1 MVNIFGIGAFVENTI
16 KSPFLVAI
24 LIFQEN
30 SIVGKFPLLEPKWSV
45 YSKKKIRL
53 ENRAKNYLYYL
64 VAFSFDKWSPSDGD
78 FDAFVC

>member
-45 YSKKKIRL
+45 YSKKKSVQKI
-53 ENRAKNYLYYL
+53 AQKIYLYYL

-78 FDAFVC
+78 FDTFVC